1 MSKLILHDEQGK
13 FISERQLDRERV
25 KIGRR
30 ADCDIQLDHHAVS
43 GEHALI
49 STIRNDSFLQDL
61 GSTNGVRVNGKL
73 VKNHHLQDGDEIN
86 IAIFNLKFQFEAW
99 IMPDCSWA
107 PTVTR
112 TLNQS
117 NNGDAN
123 TNDETLLEIGANDS
137 AGLLRNMDSNRM
149 FDTFVVKQDYFNDPS
164 NENRTGVL
172 RLMGGA
178 GGGKQLVLDKPALTL
193 GKPGIQ
199 TAVIGKKSAGY
210 FLTYVE
216 GASYPMVNGVEVG
229 ATPYHL
235 KDHDILE
242 LAGTRL
248 EFYYK

>member
-1 MSKLILHDEQGK
+1 MSKLIVYDQNGNVTDELQ
-13 FISERQLDRERV
+13 IDRERM

-30 ADCDIQLDHHAVS
+30 ADCDLPLDHISVS

-49 STIRNDSFLQDL
+49 TTIRNDSFLQDL
-61 GSTNGVRVNGKL
+61 GSTNGVRVNGRL

-86 IAIFNLKFQFEAW
+86 IAIFNMKFQFEPW
-99 IMPDCSWA
+99 VMPETSWA

-112 TLNQS
+112 TIKNSIIQ
-117 NNGDAN
+117 NAQHD
-123 TNDETLLEIGANDS
+123 DHTLLEIGANDS
-137 AGLLRNMDSNRM
+137 AGLSRNITSNRM
-149 FDTFVVKQDYFNDPS
+149 FDTFVVKQ
-164 NENRTGVL
+164 NEQQQLDAEKRTGVL

-178 GGGKQLVLDKPALTL
+178 GAGKQVDLDRPVLTL

-216 GASYPMVNGVEVG
+216 GASYPTVNGVEVG

-235 KDHDILE
+235 QDHDILE

-248 EFYYK
+248 EFYFK

>member
-1 MSKLILHDEQGK
+1 MSKLIIYDQNGK
-13 FISERQLDRERV
+13 VAGELQIASERL

-30 ADCDIQLDHHAVS
+30 ADCDLPLDHISVS

-49 STIRNDSFLQDL
+49 TTIRNDSFLQDL
-61 GSTNGVRVNGKL
+61 GSTNGVRVNGRL

-86 IAIFNLKFQFEAW
+86 IAIFNLKFQFEPW
-99 IMPDCSWA
+99 VMPDNSWMTTLSNTIKH
-107 PTVTR
+107 TVTQNVSR
-112 TLNQS
+112 H
-117 NNGDAN
+117 D
-123 TNDETLLEIGANDS
+123 DTLLEIGMNDS
-137 AGLLRNMDSNRM
+137 AALSRNVTSNRM
-149 FDTFVVKQDYFNDPS
+149 FDTFVVKQDSIQRLDA
-164 NENRTGVL
+164 EKRIGVL

-178 GGGKQLVLDKPALTL
+178 GAGKQVDLSKPVLTL

-235 KDHDILE
+235 QDHDILE

>member
-1 MSKLILHDEQGK
+1 MSKLIVYDQDGKVADELQ
-13 FISERQLDRERV
+13 IDRERM

-30 ADCDIQLDHHAVS
+30 ADCDLQLDHISVS

-49 STIRNDSFLQDL
+49 TTIRNDSFLQDL
-61 GSTNGVRVNGKL
+61 GSTNGVRVNGRL

-86 IAIFNLKFQFEAW
+86 IAIFNMKFLFEPW
-99 IMPDCSWA
+99 VMPESSWA

-112 TLNQS
+112 TLKHTAAQEAQRE
-117 NNGDAN
+117 DH
-123 TNDETLLEIGANDS
+123 TLLEIGLNDS
-137 AGLLRNMDSNRM
+137 AGLSRNVTSNRM
-149 FDTFVVKQDYFNDPS
+149 FDTFVVKQD
-164 NENRTGVL
+164 EMQQLGAEKRTGSL

-178 GGGKQLVLDKPALTL
+178 GAGKQVDLDKPVLTL

-216 GASYPMVNGVEVG
+216 GASYPTVNGVEVG

-235 KDHDILE
+235 QDHDILE

-248 EFYYK
+248 EFYFK

>member
-1 MSKLILHDEQGK
+1 MSKLIVYDQSGNVTGELQ
-13 FISERQLDRERV
+13 IDRERL

-30 ADCDIQLDHHAVS
+30 ADCDLALDHISVS

-49 STIRNDSFLQDL
+49 TTIRNDSFLQDL
-61 GSTNGVRVNGKL
+61 GSTNGVRVNGRL

-86 IAIFNLKFQFEAW
+86 IAIFNLKFQYEPW
-99 IMPDCSWA
+99 VMPDDSWM

-112 TLNQS
+112 TIKNSVIESAQRS
-117 NNGDAN
+117 ND
-123 TNDETLLEIGANDS
+123 TLLEIGANDS
-137 AGLLRNMDSNRM
+137 AGLSRHVTNNRM
-149 FDTFVVKQDYFNDPS
+149 FDTFVVNQDSLLNQES
-164 NENRTGVL
+164 EKRTGVL

-178 GGGKQLVLDKPALTL
+178 GAGKQVELDKPVLTL

-216 GASYPMVNGVEVG
+216 GVTYPTVNGVEVG

-235 KDHDILE
+235 QDHDILE

>member
-1 MSKLILHDEQGK
+1 MSKLIVYDQSGNVT
-13 FISERQLDRERV
+13 SELQIDRERL

-30 ADCDIQLDHHAVS
+30 ADCDLALDHISVS

-49 STIRNDSFLQDL
+49 TTIRNDSFLQDL
-61 GSTNGVRVNGKL
+61 GSTNGVRVNGRL

-86 IAIFNLKFQFEAW
+86 IAIFNLKFQYEPW
-99 IMPDCSWA
+99 VVPDSSWV

-112 TLNQS
+112 TIKQTVTQEAAR
-117 NNGDAN
+117 D
-123 TNDETLLEIGANDS
+123 DRTLLEIGPNDS
-137 AGLLRNMDSNRM
+137 AGLSRNVTNNRM
-149 FDTFVVKQDYFNDPS
+149 FDTFVVTQDSMQHHDV
-164 NENRTGVL
+164 EKRMGVL

-178 GGGKQLVLDKPALTL
+178 GAGKQVDLDKPVLTL

-199 TAVIGKKSAGY
+199 TAVIGKKTAGY

-235 KDHDILE
+235 QDHDILE

>member
-1 MSKLILHDEQGK
+1 MSKLVLYDPNGNE
-13 FISERQLDRERV
+13 ISERQIDRERI

-30 ADCDIQLDHHAVS
+30 SDCDIQLDHISVS
-43 GEHALI
+43 GEHALV

-73 VKNHHLQDGDEIN
+73 IKNHHLQDGDEIN
-86 IAIFNLKFQFEAW
+86 IATFHLKFHFEPW
-99 IMPDCSWA
+99 VMPDSSWA

-112 TLNQS
+112 TVKQTVMP
-117 NNGDAN
+117 GADR
-123 TNDETLLEIGANDS
+123 NDETLLEIGLNDS
-137 AGLLRNMDSNRM
+137 AGLSRNNTSNRM
-149 FDTFVVKQDYFNDPS
+149 FDTFVVKQGALNNAS
-164 NENRTGVL
+164 SENRMGVL

-178 GGGKQLVLDKPALTL
+178 GTGKQVDLNKPVLTL

-199 TAVIGKKSAGY
+199 TAVIGKKAVGY

-216 GASYPMVNGVEVG
+216 GASYPLVNGTEVG
-229 ATPYHL
+229 ATPYQL
-235 KDHDILE
+235 QDHDILE

>member
-1 MSKLILHDEQGK
+1 MSKLVLLDQNGVE
-13 FISERQLDRERV
+13 ISERQLNRERI

-30 ADCDIQLDHHAVS
+30 TDCDIPLDHISVS

-73 VKNHHLQDGDEIN
+73 IKNHHLQDGDEIN
-86 IAIFNLKFQFEAW
+86 IAIFHLKFLFEPW
-99 IMPDCSWA
+99 VMPDSSWA
-107 PTVTR
+107 PTVTK
-112 TLNQS
+112 TIKQTEM
-117 NNGDAN
+117 AN
-123 TNDETLLEIGANDS
+123 HAGNDETLLEIGLNDS
-137 AGLLRNMDSNRM
+137 AGLSRNDTNNRM
-149 FDTFVVKQDYFNDPS
+149 FDTFVVKQDKANS
-164 NENRTGVL
+164 QNNEMRTGVL

-178 GGGKQLVLDKPALTL
+178 GTGKQVDLDKQVLTL

-199 TAVIGKKSAGY
+199 TAVIGKKTAGY

-216 GASYPMVNGVEVG
+216 GTSYPLVNGVEVG
-229 ATPYHL
+229 STPYHL
-235 KDHDILE
+235 QDHDILE